1 MSILFM
7 TMMASYCCIFTVGMT
22 SPLIMKDLELNESQF
37 AYILSVARSFRI
49 IPKLFSGIIVDMFG
63 GIKTFV
69 FGNLFTCIFT
79 LLFAHGYSVN
89 YLALMWTGNNI
100 STTIVWPALV
110 KISSKWFSYKILGK
124 VMAILSLSY
133 LFGDGAA
140 KIYLSAF
147 IYFGVGW
154 RILFHIAALTLFV
167 FVVVSHFAL
176 ISSPS
181 NVGLEEPEAD
191 PTNLFGSEGNSD
203 EFLGFRQS
211 ILPLVFSG
219 SFWLLV
225 LQAGGLNMLIYICND
240 WLSLYLKQ
248 QCSSTDFLAVLST
261 ILFPIT
267 GGFSALFVGQLF
279 DKLSADRRNFLMIA
293 FHVLTTLIVIL
304 IYVTNRSYEIGQV
317 SKLTTML
324 LFGLLGFTV
333 TGPYTLP
340 SGVLSIKYG
349 GKKIAATMVG
359 IIDTVGTIASLF
371 SSLLGATFLN
381 LHNVNT
387 QDRWSKVFVAML
399 FDALFVLVLSTLY
412 YATERSSSRT
422 KHIHRK

>member
-1 MSILFM
+1 
-7 TMMASYCCIFTVGMT
+7 
-22 SPLIMKDLELNESQF
+22 
-37 AYILSVARSFRI
+37 
-49 IPKLFSGIIVDMFG
+49 
-63 GIKTFV
+63 
-69 FGNLFTCIFT
+69 
-79 LLFAHGYSVN
+79 
-89 YLALMWTGNNI
+89 
-100 STTIVWPALV
+100 
-110 KISSKWFSYKILGK
+110 
-124 VMAILSLSY
+124 
-133 LFGDGAA
+133 
-140 KIYLSAF
+140 
-147 IYFGVGW
+147 
-154 RILFHIAALTLFV
+154 
-167 FVVVSHFAL
+167 
-176 ISSPS
+176 
-181 NVGLEEPEAD
+181 
-191 PTNLFGSEGNSD
+191 
-203 EFLGFRQS
+203 
-211 ILPLVFSG
+211 
-219 SFWLLV
+219 